1 MTLITGAL
9 KWDLFIVYLILCVIF
24 VALCCCSITFMFL
37 CCSTAPKDNTP
48 GALYPRI
55 PIPPSK
61 QAASVSPQVAAMRLT
76 ERQKSF
82 REGSIRHHPIT
93 NQINKSEEIN
103 HNGSRRKRRSTKI
116 RKTNSQ
122 RKSHCIKNRSM
133 KIPKEKNSN
142 LEVQNVDQLFPNDVI
157 QVAPSCT
164 PDPSHNEE
172 NAELHQYLAPNSLDN
187 KTTQESTNINSSS
200 STKIESTKCNEIP
213 SDPNDIKS
221 IECKNEFIFLD
232 KEKPTNV
239 SQKPGSYVIYVDDTY
254 IEV

>member
-37 CCSTAPKDNTP
+37 CCSTTPKDNTP

-55 PIPPSK
+55 PNPASK

-122 RKSHCIKNRSM
+122 RKSHSINNRGIKIS
-133 KIPKEKNSN
+133 KEKNSN
-142 LEVQNVDQLFPNDVI
+142 LEVQNVDEPNDVI

-164 PDPSHNEE
+164 PDPSNNEE
-172 NAELHQYLAPNSLDN
+172 NAELDQYLAPNSLDN

-213 SDPNDIKS
+213 SDGNDIKS
-221 IECKNEFIFLD
+221 IECKKEFIFLD
-232 KEKPTNV
+232 KEKPTNI

>member
-37 CCSTAPKDNTP
+37 CCSTTPKDNTP

-61 QAASVSPQVAAMRLT
+61 QASSVSPQVAAIRLT
-76 ERQKSF
+76 ERQSF

-93 NQINKSEEIN
+93 NQINKPEEIN

-116 RKTNSQ
+116 RRTNSQ
-122 RKSHCIKNRSM
+122 RKSHSTKNRSM

-142 LEVQNVDQLFPNDVI
+142 LEVNNVDELCPNDII
-157 QVAPSCT
+157 QVAPSCIL
-164 PDPSHNEE
+164 DPSNCEE
-172 NAELHQYLAPNSLDN
+172 NAELDSYLAPNNLDN
-187 KTTQESTNINSSS
+187 KTTEESSNVNSSS
-200 STKIESTKCNEIP
+200 STKIDSTKCNEIP
-213 SDPNDIKS
+213 SDTNDIKS
-221 IECKNEFIFLD
+221 IECKKEFIFLD
-232 KEKPTNV
+232 KEKPTNI